1 MNFKLI
7 KKPKHTDHRG
17 SLVEFLS
24 QKELKKAQFFGEI
37 HFAAFNRSGVIR
49 GNHYHTKKEEYFGV
63 VIGKVQIEI
72 EDIKTKEHQSFILD
86 TDDPEF
92 ICLQIG
98 PNIAHAAKSLSDS
111 AVLINYSSLVY
122 NPKNPDSFKYI
133 LLKESE

>member
-7 KKPKHTDHRG
+7 KKPKHADYRG

-37 HFAAFNRSGVIR
+37 HFAAFSRSGIIR
-49 GNHYHTKKEEYFGV
+49 GNHYHAKKEEYFGV

-72 EDIKTKEHQSFILD
+72 EDIKTKEHKSFILD
-86 TDDPEF
+86 VDDPEF

-98 PNIAHAAKSLSDS
+98 SNIAHAAKSLSDS
-111 AVLINYSSLVY
+111 AVLINYSSLAY
-122 NPKNPDSFKYI
+122 NPENPDTFKYA
-133 LLKESE
+133 LLREI